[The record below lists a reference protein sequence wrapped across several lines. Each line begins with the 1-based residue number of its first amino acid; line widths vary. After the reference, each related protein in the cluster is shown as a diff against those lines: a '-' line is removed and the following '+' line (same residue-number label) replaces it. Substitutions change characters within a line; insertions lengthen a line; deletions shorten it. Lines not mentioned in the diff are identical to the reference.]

1 LQVKYH
7 ISSAIQV
14 GLLPEGFILNKDY
27 NWEENISCWRGP
39 WVDKVLRQDCVIGT
53 DMRERD
59 AAVAKA
65 RRDEL
70 IQNTMVNFGF
80 ALDSEPNV
88 AQVQNLVDAQSFDAF
103 VQASFT
109 NRSDD
114 DKNLLKT
121 LLGSWELTKKEAAA
135 AKKRKRSRDSV
146 AAVNSLDL
154 ESLQVAANQN
164 AAQQLAADEALLLAS
179 LEKCFKRGEESLKQF
194 QLVVTRGQK
203 CESLLGQAFSA
214 NSKKVIELLLNN
226 VKNGD
231 EFWHA
236 ANEEGRKV
244 RRMDLANNFAAQEA
258 RASFDERWA
267 AIEAR
272 KYQIDV
278 DGGIQHAANLA
289 LSFEDFPDYD
299 RSNIA
304 IFSALFSV

>member
-1 LQVKYH
+1 
-7 ISSAIQV
+7 
-14 GLLPEGFILNKDY
+14 
-27 NWEENISCWRGP
+27 
-39 WVDKVLRQDCVIGT
+39 
-53 DMRERD
+53 MRERD